1 MCGCG
6 RRTVRVCAPYVYYI
20 CSAPFARL
28 VIWHSCFQQS
38 PEAVFRRH
46 SYSPPRVSPTNAHFL
61 IGNMFSSP
69 AHLPSKRGEL
79 RILMNLRSKSDSV
92 RQLSSSCWPTFRHR
106 TARLGGTFFLCWIC
120 YLRNRLDVSIKRY
133 EKPTGAQ
140 LLRIVARLGASTYTP
155 KWFGLAVLI
164 RTSTSNFER

>member
-1 MCGCG
+1 MAYCCILDLLI
-6 RRTVRVCAPYVYYI
+6 TL
-20 CSAPFARL
+20 AR
-28 VIWHSCFQQS
+28 
-38 PEAVFRRH
+38 
-46 SYSPPRVSPTNAHFL
+46 YSWFLLSSLLLIFLSFFLNPPPRVSPTNAHFL